1 MQQAA
6 TKDARHVLGGAPRRS
21 IVDRLLLC
29 LAGSAPAGSLL
40 LIWLGSMVLAESAAR
55 RYAAGSTVCE

>member
-1 MQQAA
+1 MQQANQ
-6 TKDARHVLGGAPRRS
+6 RSGCRVLGGAPRRS

-40 LIWLGSMVLAESAAR
+40 LIWLGSMVLAELGAVAS
-55 RYAAGSTVCE
+55 AAGSTACE